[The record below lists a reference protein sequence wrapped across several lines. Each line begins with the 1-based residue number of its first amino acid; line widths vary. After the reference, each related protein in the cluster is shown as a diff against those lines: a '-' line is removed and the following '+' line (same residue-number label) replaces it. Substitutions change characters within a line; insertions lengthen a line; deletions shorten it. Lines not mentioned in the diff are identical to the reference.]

1 MLFCDILKTSVQQT
15 LVCQLIVILWTMLQ
29 LLANEQELN
38 TVVKKA
44 LQEKREAKDG
54 LGSTEIIRSFL
65 ERNAKELGLPPAQAD
80 NAVVLLYDA
89 VFAEITKE
97 KDGAEL
103 DKEELAKLVKNILE
117 KFAEQLEVNPVYQDL
132 A

>member
-1 MLFCDILKTSVQQT
+1 ML
-15 LVCQLIVILWTMLQ
+15 LQ
-29 LLANEQELN
+29 LLANEEEFN
-38 TVVKKA
+38 SIVEKA
-44 LQEKREAKDG
+44 LWEKPDAKDG

-65 ERNAKELGLPPAQAD
+65 ERNAKDLGLPLPQAD
-80 NAVVLLYDA
+80 EAVVLLYDA
-89 VFAEITKE
+89 VFADTAKE

-103 DKEELAKLVKNILE
+103 DKEVLAKLLKDILQ